1 MNLAFRPES
10 EFLLPY
16 VAAAGTLAGLSDE
29 FMGHLAAALRE
40 RRTSVGRVLTTRGA
54 LSSLDISLFPL
65 VLVSDFSEELEECD
79 VLIEIV
85 REVGEGDEGRDGHMD
100 GGRAAGLREE
110 GGGAREERGLRTLRG
125 SLRRDPGGRGFPRR
139 RKGVRP
145 GRGQRPFGRSPF
157 GRSPFG
163 EEAT

>member
-1 MNLAFRPES
+1 MDEAAAGRANGAGGAGAVNLAFRPES

-65 VLVSDFSEELEECD
+65 VLVSDWPPREKPGEFNKVMSGFLAKLRHKPHNTW
-79 VLIEIV
+79 VL
-85 REVGEGDEGRDGHMD
+85 
-100 GGRAAGLREE
+100 
-110 GGGAREERGLRTLRG
+110 
-125 SLRRDPGGRGFPRR
+125 
-139 RKGVRP
+139 
-145 GRGQRPFGRSPF
+145 
-157 GRSPFG
+157 
-163 EEAT
+163 